1 MLVCLFKFFYF
12 GVSDSLLLHILLNPV
27 PCGADALLGDAHD
40 AADVLVVHAHLVEDE
55 EESVMGG
62 LGLIFLLEAAEGGEV
77 DGFVI
82 VDEAFVV
89 VV

>member
-1 MLVCLFKFFYF
+1 M
-12 GVSDSLLLHILLNPV
+12 SLSPIPRS
-27 PCGADALLGDAHD
+27 
-40 AADVLVVHAHLVEDE
+40 VEDE

-89 VV
+89 VVRPVGGCRPS